1 PELQQFLDA
10 GEPPIAFT
18 FGSAMW
24 HAHEMLETSAKAC
37 AMLNRRGILLTRH
50 REQVP
55 SSLPPGVIHV
65 DFAPFSE
72 LLPHCAALVH
82 HGGIGTCSQGLAAGV
97 PQLVVPHAHDQ
108 PDNAARLVRLGVA
121 RKLEPRQYRIN
132 SVVRE
137 LGELLGSADV
147 ARNCK
152 NVAARFAG
160 TD

>member
-1 PELQQFLDA
+1 
-10 GEPPIAFT
+10 
-18 FGSAMW
+18 
-24 HAHEMLETSAKAC
+24 
-37 AMLNRRGILLTRH
+37 
-50 REQVP
+50 
-55 SSLPPGVIHV
+55 VIHI

-121 RKLEPRQYRIN
+121 RKLEPRQYRIK

-137 LGELLGSADV
+137 LGELLGSPDV
-147 ARNCK
+147 ATNCK
-152 NVAARFAG
+152 DVAARFSGSDPLGRTCDWIEELG
-160 TD
+160 TTREARSEESMSCAQTGSGAS